1 MAESTNRR
9 MPLRGERSA
18 PKFDGTPR
26 ALARYFSELQELFAY
41 AGVVD
46 DVKKVESA
54 KRYLSADD
62 AEIWDTVP
70 EKGADGYDK
79 FKEAVMK
86 LYPGSDGASK
96 YMAEDLDAISKESRA
111 AGTRT
116 RGEEAAYYRKFLP
129 AAMFLDKKGTVS
141 RKEVCMKYLAGFD
154 DETKGSIQRRAEVMF
169 PEKDPWEGF
178 ELTDLHDAAQ
188 RCLTA
193 VGYGASPSSA
203 TGTAGTTSVGA
214 TTPIKTEPT
223 YELQQYHQGN
233 GGGSL
238 PANVASRTSFRAYPA
253 PFAGPSA
260 NFGGTGGWAPRAGG
274 TGTYGNSGPPT
285 GGTGFGQ
292 RSVLRWDV
300 RRDAEDHPPERALPG
315 RYLGGSTMKENVD
328 NWHAAEGLNKGGGN
342 VQDGGNTSADAPP
355 HLSAHLVELVEG
367 FSVASAVS
375 VGDDT
380 EREAKELEEK
390 AEVLAAEAAKLRGAR
405 KLVGKHQGK
414 YDEGERGKATRDPCE
429 VGAAGASEVRREA
442 KGDPQYKYTT
452 KLNAERDPM
461 RKADE
466 LVDRMLKG
474 GDRPMWD
481 ELGEVSIDFRKAMN
495 ERTRTYRVPLQSGMV
510 AEEKE
515 EASETSL
522 LVGAGR
528 NIANFEC
535 WDSLNLRTVGPTV
548 NGVAGLECVLDTGSQ
563 VVLIRRDVWERLGG
577 SLRVDD
583 RVLMETANK
592 SQIRTVGKAV
602 GVRFVFDEDVE
613 VFLNAQIVDIAPF
626 EVLLGRPFF
635 AATSCETKDHPNGR
649 MEVILTDPKTKR
661 RVMIQTYERKPRQP
675 DEGGEGSAGSE
686 GKKTDGGEKEGF

>member
-1 MAESTNRR
+1 MGHF
-9 MPLRGERSA
+9 LRECPEVGRYA
-18 PKFDGTPR
+18 KDGRIQFD
-26 ALARYFSELQELFAY
+26 A
-41 AGVVD
+41 
-46 DVKKVESA
+46 
-54 KRYLSADD
+54 
-62 AEIWDTVP
+62 
-70 EKGADGYDK
+70 
-79 FKEAVMK
+79 M
-86 LYPGSDGASK
+86 
-96 YMAEDLDAISKESRA
+96 
-111 AGTRT
+111 
-116 RGEEAAYYRKFLP
+116 RKIILP
-129 AAMFLDKKGTVS
+129 
-141 RKEVCMKYLAGFD
+141 
-154 DETKGSIQRRAEVMF
+154 
-169 PEKDPWEGF
+169 
-178 ELTDLHDAAQ
+178 
-188 RCLTA
+188 
-193 VGYGASPSSA
+193 
-203 TGTAGTTSVGA
+203 
-214 TTPIKTEPT
+214 
-223 YELQQYHQGN
+223 N
-233 GGGSL
+233 GH
-238 PANVASRTSFRAYPA
+238 Y
-253 PFAGPSA
+253 
-260 NFGGTGGWAPRAGG
+260 
-274 TGTYGNSGPPT
+274 
-285 GGTGFGQ
+285 
-292 RSVLRWDV
+292 
-300 RRDAEDHPPERALPG
+300 PG

-342 VQDGGNTSADAPP
+342 VQDGGNTSRDAPP

-405 KLVGKHQGK
+405 KVRFEDEVAGGGSVKASMMKGSAGKPPGIPAKSVPPEPAKTGGK
-414 YDEGERGKATRDPCE
+414 
-429 VGAAGASEVRREA
+429 A

-510 AEEKE
+510 AEGKE

-583 RVLMETANK
+583 GVLMETANK